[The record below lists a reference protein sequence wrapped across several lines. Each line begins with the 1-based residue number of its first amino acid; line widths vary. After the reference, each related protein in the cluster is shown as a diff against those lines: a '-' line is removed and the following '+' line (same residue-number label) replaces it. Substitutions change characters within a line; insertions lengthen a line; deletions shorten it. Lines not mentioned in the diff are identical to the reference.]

1 MTFPLLHTAAG
12 EHTSFWIAASEILLD
27 ALLDTLK
34 ILPFLFLTY
43 LFMEFLE
50 HKAGD
55 RLKAAVQKTGR
66 AGPLAGGVLGLL
78 PQCGF
83 SAVAA
88 GLYSGR
94 VITLGTL
101 LAVFLATS
109 DEMLPVLLGASV
121 PLSQV
126 LAILGVKLAVA
137 LLVGF
142 AADLLIQNHRH
153 ELHVTSLC
161 EEEHCH
167 CERGILRSALHHTLH
182 MILLILFVNLAL
194 GAAFAWIGEEGIAAF
209 VGGIPVLREMLGALV
224 GLIPSCAASVVLA
237 TLYAKGAIPVGVM
250 LAGLLPGAGTG
261 ILILAR
267 TNRPK
272 RGTVAILGALFAA
285 GVIVGLLF
293 DCIPALSAFFSL

>member
-1 MTFPLLHTAAG
+1 MTPTLLHAAAG
-12 EHTSFWIAASEILLD
+12 EPATFPQIAGGILLD
-27 ALLDTLK
+27 AVLDTLK

-55 RLKAAVQKTGR
+55 KLKTAVQKAGR
-66 AGPLAGGVLGLL
+66 VGPLAGGALGLL

-88 GLYSGR
+88 GLYSGK
-94 VITLGTL
+94 VITVGTL

-109 DEMLPVLLGASV
+109 DEMLPVLLGSAIPV
-121 PLSQV
+121 KQV
-126 LAILGVKLAVA
+126 FVILGIKFLTAI
-137 LLVGF
+137 LVGF
-142 AADLLIQNHRH
+142 VADLIFRKRQR
-153 ELHVTSLC
+153 ELHVTDIC

-167 CERGILRSALHHTLH
+167 CENGIFRSALHHTLH
-182 MILLILFVNLAL
+182 ITLFLLLINLAL
-194 GAAFAWIGEEGIAAF
+194 GTVFTLVGQERIAAA
-209 VGGIPVLREMLGALV
+209 VGEMPVLREMLGALV
-224 GLIPSCAASVVLA
+224 GLIPNCAASVAIA

-272 RGTVAILGALFAA
+272 RETAAILGVLFAV
-285 GVIVGLLF
+285 GVLVGVLF
-293 DCIPALSAFFSL
+293 DLTPIGAALGL